1 MSKEEKRV
9 FSSDA
14 VETSQELHE
23 SEFGAHFLVVYPDL
37 VTFRETYS
45 QYVKEAM
52 KDNEIVIILPF
63 YETVNDVRRIMSE
76 DGLGISVRRYEK
88 EQSLLIMDSLKAY
101 SGLKSNLIPFLNQ
114 TVEYAKKSGKD
125 GVTVIGDMGSFF
137 YSQNTNSNLLQYEMT
152 LPRVFEGMNLKGFCF
167 YHRRDFNGRLAEQE
181 KKTLLDHH
189 GKTKYLL
196 PSLIGS

>member
-9 FSSDA
+9 FSRDA

-101 SGLKSNLIPFLNQ
+101 FGLKFGLIPFLNQ

-137 YSQNTNSNLLQYEMT
+137 YSQNANSNLLQYEMT
-152 LPRVFEGMNLKGFCF
+152 LPEVFEDMNLKGFCF
-167 YHRRDFNGRLAEQE
+167 YHRRDFNGRLTEQE
-181 KKTLLDHH
+181 KRTPLDHH

>member
-1 MSKEEKRV
+1 VSKEEKRV

-101 SGLKSNLIPFLNQ
+101 FGLKSGLIPFLNQ

-137 YSQNTNSNLLQYEMT
+137 YSKNANSNLLQYEMT
-152 LPRVFEGMNLKGFCF
+152 LPEVFEDMNLKGFCF
-167 YHRRDFNGRLAEQE
+167 YHRKDFNARLTEQE

>member
-9 FSSDA
+9 FSRDA

-76 DGLGISVRRYEK
+76 DGLGISVRRYER

-101 SGLKSNLIPFLNQ
+101 FGLKLGLIPFLNQ

-137 YSQNTNSNLLQYEMT
+137 YSQNANSNLLQYEMT
-152 LPRVFEGMNLKGFCF
+152 LPEVFEDMNLKGFCF
-167 YHRRDFNGRLAEQE
+167 YHRRDFNGRLTEQE
-181 KKTLLDHH
+181 KRTLLDHH
-189 GKTKYLL
+189 SKTKYLL

>member
-9 FSSDA
+9 FSRDA

-101 SGLKSNLIPFLNQ
+101 FGLKFGLIPFLNQ

-137 YSQNTNSNLLQYEMT
+137 YSQNANSNLLQYEMT
-152 LPRVFEGMNLKGFCF
+152 LPEVFEDMNLKGFCF
-167 YHRRDFNGRLAEQE
+167 YHRRDFNGRLTEQE
-181 KKTLLDHH
+181 KKTLLAHH

>member
-9 FSSDA
+9 FSRDA

-101 SGLKSNLIPFLNQ
+101 FGLKSGLIPFLNQ

-137 YSQNTNSNLLQYEMT
+137 YSQNANSNLLQYEMT
-152 LPRVFEGMNLKGFCF
+152 LPEVFEDMNLKGFCF
-167 YHRRDFNGRLAEQE
+167 YHRRDFNGRLTEQE
-181 KKTLLDHH
+181 KKALLEHH

>member
-1 MSKEEKRV
+1 VSKEEKRV

-14 VETSQELHE
+14 VETSRELHE

-101 SGLKSNLIPFLNQ
+101 FGLKSGLIPFLNQ

-125 GVTVIGDMGSFF
+125 GVTVIGDMGSFL
-137 YSQNTNSNLLQYEMT
+137 YSQNASSNLLQYEMT
-152 LPRVFEGMNLKGFCF
+152 LPKVFEDMNLKGFCF
-167 YHRRDFNGRLAEQE
+167 YHRRDFNGRLTEQD
-181 KKTLLDHH
+181 KKMLLDHH
-189 GKTKYLL
+189 GKTRYLL

>member
-1 MSKEEKRV
+1 MSKEGKRV
-9 FSSDA
+9 FSRDA

-76 DGLGISVRRYEK
+76 DGLGISVRRYER

-101 SGLKSNLIPFLNQ
+101 FGLKFGLIPFLNQ

-137 YSQNTNSNLLQYEMT
+137 YSQNANSNLLQYEMT
-152 LPRVFEGMNLKGFCF
+152 LPEVFEDMNLKGFCF
-167 YHRRDFNGRLAEQE
+167 YHRRDFNGRLTEQE
-181 KKTLLDHH
+181 KRTLLDHH
-189 GKTKYLL
+189 SKTKYLL

>member
-101 SGLKSNLIPFLNQ
+101 FGLKFGLIPFLNQ

-137 YSQNTNSNLLQYEMT
+137 YSQNANSNLLQYEMT
-152 LPRVFEGMNLKGFCF
+152 LPEVFEDMNLKGFCF
-167 YHRRDFNGRLAEQE
+167 YHRRDFNGRLTEQE
-181 KKTLLDHH
+181 KKALLEHH

>member
-1 MSKEEKRV
+1 
-9 FSSDA
+9 

-101 SGLKSNLIPFLNQ
+101 FGLKSGLIPFLSQ

-125 GVTVIGDMGSFF
+125 GVTVIGDMGPFF
-137 YSQNTNSNLLQYEMT
+137 YSQNANSNLLQYEMT
-152 LPRVFEGMNLKGFCF
+152 LPEVFEDMNLKGFCF
-167 YHRRDFNGRLAEQE
+167 YHRRDFNGRLTEQE

>member
-1 MSKEEKRV
+1 VSKVEKRV

-101 SGLKSNLIPFLNQ
+101 FGLKSGLIPFLNQ
-114 TVEYAKKSGKD
+114 TVQYAKKSGKD

-137 YSQNTNSNLLQYEMT
+137 YSQNANGNLLQHEMT
-152 LPRVFEGMNLKGFCF
+152 LPEVFEDMNLKGFCF
-167 YHRRDFNGRLAEQE
+167 YHRRDFNGRLTEQE
-181 KKTLLDHH
+181 KKALLDHH

>member
-1 MSKEEKRV
+1 VSKEEKRV

-14 VETSQELHE
+14 VETSRELHE

-101 SGLKSNLIPFLNQ
+101 FGLKSGLIPFLNQ

-125 GVTVIGDMGSFF
+125 GVTVIGDVGSFL
-137 YSQNTNSNLLQYEMT
+137 YSQNASSNLLQYEMT
-152 LPRVFEGMNLKGFCF
+152 LPKVFEDMNLKGFCF
-167 YHRRDFNGRLAEQE
+167 YHRRDFNGRLTEQD
-181 KKTLLDHH
+181 KKMLLDHH
-189 GKTKYLL
+189 GKTRYLL

>member
-9 FSSDA
+9 FSRDA

-45 QYVKEAM
+45 RYVKEAM

-101 SGLKSNLIPFLNQ
+101 FGLKFGLIPFLNQ

-137 YSQNTNSNLLQYEMT
+137 YSQNANSNLLQYEMT
-152 LPRVFEGMNLKGFCF
+152 LPEVFEDMNLKGFCF
-167 YHRRDFNGRLAEQE
+167 YHRRDFNGRLTEQE
-181 KKTLLDHH
+181 KRTLLDHH
-189 GKTKYLL
+189 SKTKYLL

>member
-76 DGLGISVRRYEK
+76 DGLGISVRRYER

-101 SGLKSNLIPFLNQ
+101 FGLKFGLIPFLNQ

-137 YSQNTNSNLLQYEMT
+137 YSQNANSNLLQYEMT
-152 LPRVFEGMNLKGFCF
+152 LPEVFEDMNLKGFCF
-167 YHRRDFNGRLAEQE
+167 YHRRDFNGRLTEQE
-181 KKTLLDHH
+181 KKILLEHH

>member
-1 MSKEEKRV
+1 MSKEEKRA

-101 SGLKSNLIPFLNQ
+101 FGLKSGLIPFLNQ

-137 YSQNTNSNLLQYEMT
+137 YSQNANSNLLQYEMT
-152 LPRVFEGMNLKGFCF
+152 LPKVFEDMNLKGFCF
-167 YHRRDFNGRLAEQE
+167 YHRRDFNGRLTEQD
-181 KKTLLDHH
+181 KKMLLDHH
-189 GKTKYLL
+189 GKTRYLL

>member
-101 SGLKSNLIPFLNQ
+101 FGLKSGLIPFLNQ

-137 YSQNTNSNLLQYEMT
+137 YSQNANSNLLQYEMT
-152 LPRVFEGMNLKGFCF
+152 LPRVFEDMNLKGFCF
-167 YHRRDFNGRLAEQE
+167 YHRRDFNGRLTEQE

>member
-1 MSKEEKRV
+1 MSKEEKRA
-9 FSSDA
+9 FSRDA

-76 DGLGISVRRYEK
+76 DGLGISVRRYER

-101 SGLKSNLIPFLNQ
+101 FGLKFGLIPFLNQ

-137 YSQNTNSNLLQYEMT
+137 YSQNANSNLLQYEMT
-152 LPRVFEGMNLKGFCF
+152 LPEVFEDMNLKGFCF
-167 YHRRDFNGRLAEQE
+167 YHRRDFNGRLTEQE
-181 KKTLLDHH
+181 KKILLEHH

>member
-9 FSSDA
+9 FSRDA

-101 SGLKSNLIPFLNQ
+101 FGLKFGLIPFLNQ

-137 YSQNTNSNLLQYEMT
+137 YSQNANSNLLQYEMT
-152 LPRVFEGMNLKGFCF
+152 LPEVFEDMNLKGFCF
-167 YHRRDFNGRLAEQE
+167 YHRRDFNGRLTEQE
-181 KKTLLDHH
+181 KKALLEHH

>member
-9 FSSDA
+9 FSRDA
-14 VETSQELHE
+14 VETSQELRE

-45 QYVKEAM
+45 RYVKEAM

-101 SGLKSNLIPFLNQ
+101 FGLKFGLIPFLNQ

-137 YSQNTNSNLLQYEMT
+137 YSQNANSNLLQYEMT
-152 LPRVFEGMNLKGFCF
+152 LPEVFEDMNLKGFCF
-167 YHRRDFNGRLAEQE
+167 YHRRDFNGRLTEQE
-181 KKTLLDHH
+181 KRTLLDHH
-189 GKTKYLL
+189 SKTKYLL

>member
-1 MSKEEKRV
+1 MEKRV

-101 SGLKSNLIPFLNQ
+101 FGLKSGLIPFLNQ
-114 TVEYAKKSGKD
+114 TVQYAKKSGKD

-137 YSQNTNSNLLQYEMT
+137 YSQNANGNLLQHEMT
-152 LPRVFEGMNLKGFCF
+152 LPEVFEDMNLKGFCF
-167 YHRRDFNGRLAEQE
+167 YHRRDFNGRLTEQE
-181 KKTLLDHH
+181 KKALLDHH

>member
-1 MSKEEKRV
+1 VSKEEKRV
-9 FSSDA
+9 FSRDA

-76 DGLGISVRRYEK
+76 DGLGISVRRYER

-101 SGLKSNLIPFLNQ
+101 FGLKFGLIPFLNQ

-137 YSQNTNSNLLQYEMT
+137 YSQNANSNLLQYEMT
-152 LPRVFEGMNLKGFCF
+152 LPEVFEDMNLKGFCF
-167 YHRRDFNGRLAEQE
+167 YHRRDFNGRLTEQE
-181 KKTLLDHH
+181 KRTLLGHH

>member
-9 FSSDA
+9 FSRDA

-101 SGLKSNLIPFLNQ
+101 FGLKFGLIPFLNQ

-137 YSQNTNSNLLQYEMT
+137 YSQNANSNLLQYEMT
-152 LPRVFEGMNLKGFCF
+152 LPEVFEDMNLKGFCF
-167 YHRRDFNGRLAEQE
+167 YHRRDFNGRLTAQE
-181 KKTLLDHH
+181 KRTLLDHH

>member
-1 MSKEEKRV
+1 VSKEEKRV

-14 VETSQELHE
+14 VETSRELHE

-101 SGLKSNLIPFLNQ
+101 FGLKSGLIPFLNQ

-137 YSQNTNSNLLQYEMT
+137 YSQNANSNLLQYEIT
-152 LPRVFEGMNLKGFCF
+152 LPEAFEDMNLKGFCF
-167 YHRRDFNGRLAEQE
+167 YHRRDFNGRLTEQE

-189 GKTKYLL
+189 GKIKYLL

>member
-101 SGLKSNLIPFLNQ
+101 SGLRSNLIPFLNQ

-152 LPRVFEGMNLKGFCF
+152 LPRVFEDMNLKGFCF
-167 YHRRDFNGRLAEQE
+167 YHRRDFNGRLTEQ
-181 KKTLLDHH
+181 
-189 GKTKYLL
+189 
-196 PSLIGS
+196 

>member
-9 FSSDA
+9 FSRDA

-101 SGLKSNLIPFLNQ
+101 FGLKFGLIPFLNQ

-137 YSQNTNSNLLQYEMT
+137 YSQNANSNLLQYEMT
-152 LPRVFEGMNLKGFCF
+152 LPEVFEDMNLKGFCF
-167 YHRRDFNGRLAEQE
+167 YHRRDFNGRLTEQE
-181 KKTLLDHH
+181 KRTLLDHH
-189 GKTKYLL
+189 SKTKYLL

>member
-9 FSSDA
+9 FSRDA

-76 DGLGISVRRYEK
+76 DGLGISVRRYGFAEGLFWS
-88 EQSLLIMDSLKAY
+88 ETWFDSIF
-101 SGLKSNLIPFLNQ
+101 KSN
-114 TVEYAKKSGKD
+114 S
-125 GVTVIGDMGSFF
+125 
-137 YSQNTNSNLLQYEMT
+137 
-152 LPRVFEGMNLKGFCF
+152 RV
-167 YHRRDFNGRLAEQE
+167 RQE
-181 KKTLLDHH
+181 
-189 GKTKYLL
+189 
-196 PSLIGS
+196 IR

>member
-9 FSSDA
+9 FSRDA

-76 DGLGISVRRYEK
+76 DGLGISVRRYER

-101 SGLKSNLIPFLNQ
+101 FGLKFGLIPFLNQ

-137 YSQNTNSNLLQYEMT
+137 YSQNANSNLLQYEMT
-152 LPRVFEGMNLKGFCF
+152 LPEVFEDMNLKGFCF
-167 YHRRDFNGRLAEQE
+167 YHRRDFNGRLTEQE
-181 KKTLLDHH
+181 KRTLLDHH
-189 GKTKYLL
+189 SKTKYLL

>member
-9 FSSDA
+9 FSRDA

-101 SGLKSNLIPFLNQ
+101 FGLKFGLIPFLNQ

-137 YSQNTNSNLLQYEMT
+137 YSQNANSNLLQYEMT
-152 LPRVFEGMNLKGFCF
+152 LPEVFEDMNLKGFCF
-167 YHRRDFNGRLAEQE
+167 YHRRDFNGRLTEQE
-181 KKTLLDHH
+181 KKILLEHH